1 MFKVTT
7 KQEAIKEVTNTSNFI
22 NKSGVYDVVIKHAYI
37 NVAKTGSESINF
49 VVDYNGQEQTL
60 YGPYYKNKEG
70 ETLEIGTNL
79 YNKLAIIAG
88 LDDGDE
94 LTLVENEIP
103 LGKDQTL
110 TEVSTIEE
118 FEDLPVKVYVQQ
130 VFSKY
135 EDNINEK
142 QDIRTFY
149 RAKDG
154 ATAEEIIND
163 ENFGNQL
170 KVVMEKY
177 ADKVVYRDG
186 LTEED
191 IKEWLNERYS
201 KQQDT
206 KKTPRPKRRNKTVF
220 K

>member
-191 IKEWLNERYS
+191 VKEWLNERYS

-206 KKTPRPKRRNKTVF
+206 KKTPKPKRRSKTVF